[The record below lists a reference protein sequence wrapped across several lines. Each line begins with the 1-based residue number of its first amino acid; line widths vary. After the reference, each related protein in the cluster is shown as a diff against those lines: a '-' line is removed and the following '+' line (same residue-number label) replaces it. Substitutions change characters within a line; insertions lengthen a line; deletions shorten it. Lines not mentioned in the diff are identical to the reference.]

1 MPTDLVA
8 VYAEKRRMRAETLA
22 DFELV
27 LIFSLI
33 GLLASLVLLRVD
45 ESFAQATIELMTLH

>member
-8 VYAEKRRMRAETLA
+8 VYAEKRRVQAQTVA

-27 LIFSLI
+27 LIFVLI
-33 GLLASLVLLRVD
+33 GLLSSLVLLCFD
-45 ESFAQATIELMTLH
+45 QSFAQATIELMTLY